1 METLGG
7 INYKILVCYAIAWII
22 TAICLRKGVKLVGK
36 LAYFT
41 ATVPYAIIAILF
53 VRSITLDGAK
63 TGMDYFI
70 LKPDF
75 SRIFDP
81 TILRHAAS
89 QICYSLSIG
98 SGGLHTLASYNP
110 PTHNVYKTAA
120 IITAADGI
128 MSLLGGISV
137 FSILGFMSSSLEVP
151 IEEVVQSGI
160 GLAFVAYPE
169 AMSRLPLPW
178 LWSFLFFVMIWIL
191 GVSTQFG
198 FVESICTAIYDQFP
212 VTRNHRSLLVYGI
225 CFILWCCGII
235 MCTRAGIFYFNI
247 FNDYTASFGLMLLI
261 FFEIILVC
269 HIYGIKNYIYDL
281 RTIFGVPKNWIAKCF
296 GPTGYYPAF
305 ICWKELFRLQP
316 KWPSFPRH
324 QMYGTGGVINSSRV
338 WVTDLQQSPSDS
350 PKQTRL

>member
-81 TILRHAAS
+81 TVLRNAAS
-89 QICYSLSIG
+89 HICYSLSIG
-98 SGGLHTLASYNP
+98 FGGMISMASYNP
-110 PTHNVYKTAA
+110 SHHNPYATAA
-120 IITAADGI
+120 TLTIADGL
-128 MSLLGGISV
+128 MSLFGGLSV
-137 FSILGFMSSSLEVP
+137 FSVLGFMSKQLNVP
-151 IEEVVQSGI
+151 IDEVIQSGT

-198 FVESICTAIYDQFP
+198 FVET
-212 VTRNHRSLLVYGI
+212 
-225 CFILWCCGII
+225 
-235 MCTRAGIFYFNI
+235 
-247 FNDYTASFGLMLLI
+247 SFALMVML
-261 FFEIILVC
+261 FAEIILVC
-269 HIYGIKNYIYDL
+269 HVYGIKNYIYDL
-281 RTIFGVPKNWIAKCF
+281 RSMLGNPKTKFAEWF

-305 ICWKELFRLQP
+305 IWTVISPIVCVIIFVLALMTQITHNMTYGKGSRIYVYPDWSIAFGWSWRELFRLQP
-316 KWPSFPRH
+316 KWPSYSRH
-324 QMYGTGGVINSSRV
+324 QINGTGGTANSGRV
-338 WVTDLQQSPSDS
+338 GIADPHQSVPKEFSSKQQ
-350 PKQTRL
+350 TEV